1 MKLKKLL
8 ICFLLIFLFVACV
21 PFTAGLA
28 SADNSEAIYLGGMSS
43 GFTLNTR
50 GATVIGVGDV
60 ITENGL
66 VSPANEAGI
75 VANDVILS
83 IDGIEVNT
91 AKDVEKIISDGLI
104 KQMLVKTESGEKNVN
119 ITPAKDISGKYR
131 LGIFIRDEINGIGT
145 VTFFKGNKVA
155 TLGHSVYDPS
165 GSIVEVTSGDIFCS
179 KITGYIRGKRG
190 NPGELKGLFSESKP
204 YAKVIKNDKTGIY
217 GELIN
222 GIPFE
227 NTKQIETGEARP
239 GGASIMST
247 ISGNTVKEYEI
258 SIVKTDYLNSDNK
271 NFVIRINDSQL
282 LSETGGIVQGMSGSP
297 IIQDGKLVGAVT
309 HVFINDPT
317 RGFGISISEM
327 LKSLE
332 K

>member
-1 MKLKKLL
+1 MKLKK
-8 ICFLLIFLFVACV
+8 IVVCCLLIFLSVVCA
-21 PFTAGLA
+21 PFTAGVV
-28 SADNSEAIYLGGMSS
+28 SADNSEAFYLGGMSS

-50 GATVIGVGDV
+50 GAMVIGVGDV
-60 ITENGL
+60 ITEKGL
-66 VSPANEAGI
+66 VSPASDAGI
-75 VANDVILS
+75 VANDIIMS
-83 IDGIEVNT
+83 IDGVEVNT
-91 AKDVEKIISDGLI
+91 AKDVEKIISDVLI
-104 KQMLVKTESGEKNVN
+104 KRMVVKNENGERIVN
-119 ITPAKDISGKYR
+119 ITPAKDMSGKCR

-165 GSIVEVTSGDIFCS
+165 GIMADVTSGEIFCS

-222 GIPFE
+222 AIPFE
-227 NTKQIETGEARP
+227 NLKKIETGEAKP
-239 GGASIMST
+239 GGATIMST
-247 ISGNTVKEYEI
+247 INGNTVKEYEI

-271 NFVIRINDSQL
+271 NFVIRISDPEL

-297 IIQDGKLVGAVT
+297 IVQDGKLVGAVT
-309 HVFINDPT
+309 HVFVNDPT

-327 LKSLE
+327 IKSLD